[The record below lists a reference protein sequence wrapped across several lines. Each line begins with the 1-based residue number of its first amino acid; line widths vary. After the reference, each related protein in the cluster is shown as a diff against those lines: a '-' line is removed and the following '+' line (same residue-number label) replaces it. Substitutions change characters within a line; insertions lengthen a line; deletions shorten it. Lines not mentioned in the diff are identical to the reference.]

1 MKILKNLRNE
11 LVRLRNLSSEKTGN
25 LRNSPALEKTHRFLY
40 SDTECIGFFNIF
52 VAHKFQIFVWHKTF
66 GPAQNIFGPVKGQG
80 IIKICKNVQFIFMGM
95 SKKNGCKY
103 KLFPPYVR
111 YILLTMTFQRKRSL
125 LRLKAFVKDRRVNI
139 RVILVPILYI

>member
-52 VAHKFQIFVWHKTF
+52 VAHKFQIFVWHKMFVTATIYVNKFLSGTKHLDQPKTF
-66 GPAQNIFGPVKGQG
+66 
-80 IIKICKNVQFIFMGM
+80 
-95 SKKNGCKY
+95 
-103 KLFPPYVR
+103 LD
-111 YILLTMTFQRKRSL
+111 L
-125 LRLKAFVKDRRVNI
+125 
-139 RVILVPILYI
+139 